1 MIIEVKIEIN
11 KTPKTTPSEKWTGI
25 SKRVGGE
32 FWRLACLTI
41 LIVTPFSVQVMFE
54 GLNSIPKSA
63 QSSHQRRACCS
74 HMVALS
80 LDYELL
86 THIHNTATEMLGLQI
101 VLHSHRTDAVI
112 RRAELNLVALFILL
126 LADWVNP
133 ISG

>member
-1 MIIEVKIEIN
+1 
-11 KTPKTTPSEKWTGI
+11 
-25 SKRVGGE
+25 
-32 FWRLACLTI
+32 
-41 LIVTPFSVQVMFE
+41 
-54 GLNSIPKSA
+54 
-63 QSSHQRRACCS
+63 
-74 HMVALS
+74 MVALS